1 VDTMRAI
8 GRRRAVIEVACVAL
22 PLAIG
27 VAAMSGCQRRD
38 MGRVQGRITY
48 EGAPVPEALVSF
60 RPANRPAA
68 AGRTDAD
75 GHFVLSTFTKGDG
88 SFIGRC
94 RVTVVPYRE
103 MPVYVASDSMQPEV
117 EKPRPDIP
125 ARYRIVDT
133 TPLEADVVAGKNN
146 VLDFD
151 MQGSK

>member
-1 VDTMRAI
+1 MDIMRAI
-8 GRRRAVIEVACVAL
+8 GRRRAVIEVVCVAL

-38 MGRVQGRITY
+38 MGRVQGRITF
-48 EGAPVPEALVSF
+48 EGGPVPEALVSF

-75 GHFVLSTFTKGDG
+75 GHFVLNTFTKGDG

-94 RVTVVPYRE
+94 RVTVIPYKE
-103 MPVYVASDSMQPEV
+103 MPVAGSFMQQEE

-133 TPLEADVVAGKNN
+133 TPLEADVVARKNN
-146 VLDFD
+146 VFTFD
-151 MQGSK
+151 MEK

>member
-1 VDTMRAI
+1 MDTMRAI

-27 VAAMSGCQRRD
+27 VAAMSGCQRPD
-38 MGRVQGRITY
+38 MGRVQGRITF

-60 RPANRPAA
+60 RPASRPAA

-75 GHFVLSTFTKGDG
+75 GHFVLNTFTKGDG

-94 RVTVVPYRE
+94 RVTVTPYQE
-103 MPVYVASDSMQPEV
+103 MPAAGSFMQPEV

-133 TPLEADVVAGKNN
+133 TPLEADVVARKNN
-146 VLDFD
+146 VFTFD
-151 MQGSK
+151 MQE